1 MSLGGCYYALCRTRL
16 GHRAARISV
25 AAARHIGWLRR
36 FHLPYDALSLDHDAV
51 AALMRLWPRIHW
63 SCGDGMMP
71 PAQML
76 AMYRLAVDW
85 PLCGDIVELGSWT
98 GLTTCYLA
106 AACCARGSGTVHA
119 VDTFEGTKEGG
130 GRYAS
135 VARFDGNTLPAFQK
149 QTQRAGV
156 ADRIE
161 THVGYTTA
169 VAGRYQG
176 GPIRM
181 LLIDAD
187 HSYKGVADDFRA
199 WYPHIASGGV
209 VVFHDYGMD
218 GVARFVDGEMRA
230 DARFVPTPG
239 VIEENIIAFTK
250 RPNIDRHAHLVKHRR
265 AAGAEHGTQEADV
278 AEQEVVSA

>member
-1 MSLGGCYYALCRTRL
+1 M
-16 GHRAARISV
+16 
-25 AAARHIGWLRR
+25 
-36 FHLPYDALSLDHDAV
+36 PYDALNLDHDAV
-51 AALMRLWPRIHW
+51 AGLMRLWPRIHW

-85 PLCGDIVELGSWT
+85 PLCGDIVELGAWT

-106 AACCARGSGTVHA
+106 AACSVRGSGTVHA

-135 VARFDGNTLPAFQK
+135 VARFNGNTLPAFRE

-161 THVGYTTA
+161 THVGDTTE
-169 VAGRYQG
+169 VARRYQG

-187 HSYKGVADDFRA
+187 HSYEGVRNDVRA
-199 WYPHIASGGV
+199 WYPHMASGGV
-209 VVFHDYGMD
+209 VVFHDYGME
-218 GVARFVDGEMRA
+218 GVARFVDGEMRS
-230 DARFVPTPG
+230 DPRFDSTPG
-239 VIEENIIAFTK
+239 RIEDNIIAFTK
-250 RPNIDRHAHLVKHRR
+250 CSNRDCRDRGVKPRF
-265 AAGAEHGTQEADV
+265 AAGVLDRVQEADF
-278 AEQEVVSA
+278 AERETVST